1 MVVQSESTMVGT
13 DVVDIVVP
21 YTTPRLTRLALREA
35 EELTTKLPSRIRLLR
50 MLTVPYP
57 LDLRNPPIGLDILRE
72 QTRQVARGISA
83 DEIVLFLTR
92 DPEETL
98 LKTLRPGSIVVI
110 ASKKRWWRT
119 AQERLQKM
127 ADAGGAKARQRG
139 LQRGPGRAN
148 AGQMRRALAASAT
161 ARK

>member
-1 MVVQSESTMVGT
+1 MVLVKESASAVAGT
-13 DVVDIVVP
+13 GLLDIVVP
-21 YTTPRLTRLALREA
+21 YTTPQLTRLALREA
-35 EELTTKLPSRIRLLR
+35 QELTSKLPSRIRVLR
-50 MLTVPYP
+50 MLAVPYP
-57 LDLRNPPIGLDILRE
+57 LDLRNPPIALDILRE

-98 LKTLRPGSIVVI
+98 LKTLRPGSIVVV

-127 ADAGGAKARQRG
+127 CERHGHQV
-139 LQRGPGRAN
+139 
-148 AGQMRRALAASAT
+148 ALIYS
-161 ARK
+161 R

>member
-1 MVVQSESTMVGT
+1 MSHMVLVNECTSTVAGT
-13 DVVDIVVP
+13 ALLDIAVP
-21 YTTPRLTRLALREA
+21 YTTPQLTRLALREA
-35 EELTTKLPSRIRLLR
+35 QELTSKLPSRIRVLR

-57 LDLRNPPIGLDILRE
+57 LDLRNPPVALDILRE
-72 QTRQVARGISA
+72 QTRQVARGVSA

-127 ADAGGAKARQRG
+127 CERHGHQV
-139 LQRGPGRAN
+139 
-148 AGQMRRALAASAT
+148 ALIYS
-161 ARK
+161 R